1 MTDKILKK
9 NKNINKYDLK
19 KKLFTD
25 AYLPN
30 HWFVAL

>member
-9 NKNINKYDLK
+9 KNKNINKSNLK

-30 HWFVAL
+30 H

>member
-9 NKNINKYDLK
+9 KNNKNINKSNFK

-30 HWFVAL
+30 H

>member
-9 NKNINKYDLK
+9 NKNINKSNLK

-25 AYLPN
+25 AYLPK
-30 HWFVAL
+30 H